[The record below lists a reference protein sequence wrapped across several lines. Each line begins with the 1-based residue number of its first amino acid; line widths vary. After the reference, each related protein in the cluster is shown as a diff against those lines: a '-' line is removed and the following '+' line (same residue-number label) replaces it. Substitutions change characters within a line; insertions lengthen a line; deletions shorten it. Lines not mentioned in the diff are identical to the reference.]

1 LGFLLARLPRHPWRG
16 GIALFNEEIAVFNLV
31 GKRYLF
37 LIISLIVIIPGTLS
51 LIFRGLNLGI
61 DFTQGTNIE
70 LRPRAALTTTQI
82 NTLVSPLH
90 LQSLQVIPGN
100 NTSLPGN
107 QNIWV
112 RLNTRIDSNV
122 QTAITT
128 ALQAKYTTALSI
140 TFDDLSLN
148 PLSGTGKPTT
158 VTVVIVTKFPN
169 NVTPKISDIQTL
181 LAKLPNTSDPAKG
194 PPTSTPTPAVTT
206 TPTTTATAAVNGTGT
221 VTPTAT
227 ATSTPKTTPTTA
239 SSPVVAVSPTPTV
252 VDTNPSNIPV
262 SVASV
267 YQGQTTQTITFLT
280 LSFVNATDLLKL
292 KSIFTNSNNNYV
304 YVLDNA
310 TVSASVASET
320 TRNAFLAVL
329 AAAAFILLYIS
340 FAFRKVN
347 RPWRYG
353 ACAIIAL
360 LHDVLVVLGVFSI
373 LGWTLHVQVDAL
385 FITAL
390 LTVVGFS
397 VHDTIVVFDRIRE
410 NMTRRTSEAFEQVV
424 NASLI
429 QTMAR
434 SLNTSLTVLFTL
446 SALTLFGGTTIRVFS
461 LALLI
466 GILSGTYSSI
476 FNASMLLVMWER
488 GEFVFKYFSRSN
500 VAHTPEGREV
510 RELTRTR
517 G

>member
-1 LGFLLARLPRHPWRG
+1 M
-16 GIALFNEEIAVFNLV
+16 FNLV

-37 LIISLIVIIPGTLS
+37 LIISLIVIVPGTLS

-70 LRPRAALTTTQI
+70 LRPRTALTTSQVS
-82 NTLVSPLH
+82 TLIKPLN
-90 LQSLQVIPGN
+90 LQSLQIIPGN
-100 NTSLPGN
+100 NTSVPGN
-107 QNIWV
+107 QDIWV
-112 RLNTRIDSNV
+112 RLNTRIDTNV
-122 QTAITT
+122 QSTITQ
-128 ALQAKYTTALSI
+128 ALQGKYTSAISVL
-140 TFDDLSLN
+140 FNDLTLN
-148 PLSGTGKPTT
+148 PTSGSGSATT
-158 VTVVIVTKFPN
+158 VTVVNITKFPT

-181 LAKLPNTSDPAKG
+181 LAKLPDTSDPTKG
-194 PPTSTPTPAVTT
+194 PPTSTPTPTAAT
-206 TPTTTATAAVNGTGT
+206 TPTATPTASSTTT
-221 VTPTAT
+221 VKATAT
-227 ATSTPKTTPTTA
+227 ATSTPKTTPTPTQTATAA
-239 SSPVVAVSPTPTV
+239 SSPIVGVSPTPTTT
-252 VDTNPSNIPV
+252 DTNPSTIPV
-262 SVASV
+262 KLVEV
-267 YQGQTTQTITFLT
+267 YQGQTTQTVTFLT
-280 LSFVNATDLLKL
+280 ISVVNANDLLRMQ
-292 KSIFTNSNNNYV
+292 SIFANYNNNYV
-304 YVLDNA
+304 TVLDNA

-410 NMTRRTSEAFEQVV
+410 NMTRRSTETFEQVV
-424 NASLI
+424 NASLV

-446 SALTLFGGTTIRVFS
+446 SALTLFGGTTIRTFT

-466 GILSGTYSSI
+466 GIFSGTYSSI

-488 GEFVFKYFSRSN
+488 GEFVFKYFKRQPPARTSS
-500 VAHTPEGREV
+500 GREV

>member
-1 LGFLLARLPRHPWRG
+1 M
-16 GIALFNEEIAVFNLV
+16 FNLV

-51 LIFRGLNLGI
+51 LIFKGLNLGI

-70 LRPRAALTTTQI
+70 FRPRAALTTAQVDA
-82 NTLVSPLH
+82 LVKPLG
-90 LQSLQVIPGN
+90 LQSLQIIPGN
-100 NTSLPGN
+100 NSSLSGN

-112 RLNTRIDSNV
+112 RLNTRIDTNV
-122 QTAITT
+122 QNSITT
-128 ALQAKYTTALSI
+128 TLQNKYTSALSV
-140 TFDDLSLN
+140 TFDDLTLN
-148 PLSGTGKPTT
+148 PLSGTGKATT
-158 VTVVIVTKFPN
+158 VTVVNITKFPTG
-169 NVTPKISDIQTL
+169 VTPKISDIQTL
-181 LAKLPNTSDPAKG
+181 LVNLPPTSDPSKG
-194 PPTSTPTPAVTT
+194 PPTSTPTPTAT
-206 TPTTTATAAVNGTGT
+206 TPTTTATAS
-221 VTPTAT
+221 PTAT
-227 ATSTPKTTPTTA
+227 ATAKSTATATATPTSTPKTTPTATPA
-239 SSPVVAVSPTPTV
+239 SSPIVAVSPTPTTAA
-252 VDTNPSNIPV
+252 TNPSNIPV
-262 SVASV
+262 KVAQV
-267 YQGQTTQTITFLT
+267 YQGQTTQTITILT
-280 LSFVNATDLLKL
+280 LSIVSNPNLLKL
-292 KSIFTNSNNNYV
+292 KSILVNNGNNYV

-329 AAAAFILLYIS
+329 AASVFILLYIS
-340 FAFRKVN
+340 FAFRKVY

-410 NMTRRTSEAFEQVV
+410 NMTRRTSETFEQVV
-424 NASLI
+424 NASLV

-446 SALTLFGGTTIRVFS
+446 SALTLFGGTTIRTFT

-466 GILSGTYSSI
+466 GIFSGTYSSI

-488 GEFVFKYFSRSN
+488 GEFVFKFFKRSGPIR
-500 VAHTPEGREV
+500 TPDGREV
-510 RELTRTR
+510 RELSRTR

>member
-1 LGFLLARLPRHPWRG
+1 M
-16 GIALFNEEIAVFNLV
+16 FNLV

-37 LIISLIVIIPGTLS
+37 LIISLIVIVPGTLS
-51 LIFRGLNLGI
+51 LIFKGLNLGI

-70 LRPRAALTTTQI
+70 FRPRAALTTAQVDA
-82 NTLVSPLH
+82 LVKPLG
-90 LQSLQVIPGN
+90 LQSLQIVPGN
-100 NTSLPGN
+100 NSSLPGN

-112 RLNTRIDSNV
+112 RLNTRIDTTV
-122 QTAITT
+122 QNTITT
-128 ALQAKYTTALSI
+128 TLQNKYTSALSV
-140 TFDDLSLN
+140 TFDDLTLN
-148 PLSGTGKPTT
+148 PLSGTGKATT
-158 VTVVIVTKFPN
+158 VTVVNITKFPTG
-169 NVTPKISDIQTL
+169 VTPKISDIQTL
-181 LAKLPNTSDPAKG
+181 LAKLPPTSDPSKG
-194 PPTSTPTPAVTT
+194 PPTSTPTPTAT
-206 TPTTTATAAVNGTGT
+206 TPTTTATAS
-221 VTPTAT
+221 PTAT
-227 ATSTPKTTPTTA
+227 AKSTATATPA
-239 SSPVVAVSPTPTV
+239 SSPVVAVSPTPTTAA
-252 VDTNPSNIPV
+252 TNPSDIPV
-262 SVASV
+262 KVDQV
-267 YQGQTTQTITFLT
+267 YQGQTTQTITLLT
-280 LSFVNATDLLKL
+280 LSIVSNANLLKL
-292 KSIFTNSNNNYV
+292 KSILANNGNNYV

-329 AAAAFILLYIS
+329 AASVFILLYIS
-340 FAFRKVN
+340 FAFRKVY

-410 NMTRRTSEAFEQVV
+410 NMTRRTSETFEQVV
-424 NASLI
+424 NASLV

-446 SALTLFGGTTIRVFS
+446 SALTLFGGTTIRTFT

-466 GILSGTYSSI
+466 GIFSGTYSSI

-488 GEFVFKYFSRSN
+488 GEFVFKFFKRSGPIR
-500 VAHTPEGREV
+500 TPDGREV
-510 RELTRTR
+510 RELSRTR

>member
-1 LGFLLARLPRHPWRG
+1 M
-16 GIALFNEEIAVFNLV
+16 FNLV

-37 LIISLIVIIPGTLS
+37 LIISLIVIVPGTLS

-70 LRPRAALTTTQI
+70 LRPRTALTSQQVSA
-82 NTLVSPLH
+82 LVKPLN

-100 NTSLPGN
+100 NSSVPGS
-107 QNIWV
+107 QNVWV
-112 RLNTRIDSNV
+112 RLNTRIDTNV
-122 QTAITT
+122 QKTITQ
-128 ALQAKYTTALSI
+128 ALQGKYTSAISVL
-140 TFDDLSLN
+140 FNDLTLN
-148 PLSGTGKPTT
+148 PLSGSGNTTT
-158 VTVVIVTKFPN
+158 VTVVNVTKFPA

-181 LAKLPNTSDPAKG
+181 LAKLPDTSDPTKG

-206 TPTTTATAAVNGTGT
+206 TPTTTATAAT
-221 VTPTAT
+221 TPTASPT
-227 ATSTPKTTPTTA
+227 AAVKSTATPTSTPKTTPTTTA
-239 SSPVVAVSPTPTV
+239 TASSSPVVGVSPTPTTT
-252 VDTNPSNIPV
+252 DTNPSNIPV
-262 SVASV
+262 NVAEI

-280 LSFVNATDLLKL
+280 VSVVNANDLLRL
-292 KSIFTNSNNNYV
+292 QSIFANSSNNYV
-304 YVLDNA
+304 TVLDNA

-329 AAAAFILLYIS
+329 AASLFILLYIS
-340 FAFRKVN
+340 FAFRKVM

-410 NMTRRTSEAFEQVV
+410 NMTRRTTETFEQVV
-424 NASLI
+424 NASLV

-446 SALTLFGGTTIRVFS
+446 SALTLFGGTTIRTFT

-466 GILSGTYSSI
+466 GIFSGTYSSI

-488 GEFVFKYFSRSN
+488 REFVFKYFSRPPAVRTSG
-500 VAHTPEGREV
+500 GREV